1 MKDFKIAC
9 GYFWKYLKQYWLA
22 VTIMIVLTLL
32 ATFFQVIAPI
42 YMGNAVTALTKY
54 VAQLADPATRA
65 SASMAAFYTA
75 LKLMALYFL
84 LNVLAQF
91 IAWMIMSKFNADAT
105 NGMRKNLFAKLQRM
119 KIRYFD
125 THQDGK
131 ILSLFTSDIDNIF
144 NALNN
149 AVFEIVSQGALYIGT
164 LIVMFSI
171 NVKLALITVASTP
184 FVLVIALVIMSK
196 ARKYLDAQQDEISN
210 LNGYVNEQING
221 EQVILSNGLQQES
234 IAGFKKY
241 NQRVKDTMFKGQ
253 FYSGLLFPL
262 MQGLSLLNLAIVIV
276 GGIWLIV
283 ADSMNT
289 ATGLGLIV
297 MFVQYSQTYFQPLTQ
312 LTSIYS
318 MIQLA
323 LTGARRLAKVEAQP
337 EEDLVLDGKK
347 QEGLRSKVALN
358 DVHFS
363 YDEGKEILHGID
375 LSVKK
380 GQMLALVGPT
390 GSGKTTTMN
399 LFNRFYDV
407 DSGSVTF
414 DGVDVR
420 DLTLKSL
427 RSKVG
432 IVLQDSLLFTGTI
445 ADNIKYG
452 KPDAS
457 DEEMIAAA
465 KQAQIHDFIVSLP
478 DGYATKVS
486 DEQSIF
492 STGQKQ
498 LVSIARTLLS
508 DPDFLILDEATSNV
522 DTVTEEKIQQAMDAV
537 LAGRTSFVIAHRLK
551 TIVNADKIAVLRDGN
566 VIEQGSHAELIAQK
580 GFYYDLYTNQMV
592 LD

>member
-9 GYFWKYLKQYWLA
+9 GYFWKYLKQYWIA

-65 SASMAAFYTA
+65 SASMATFYTA

-164 LIVMFSI
+164 LVVMFSI

-407 DSGSVTF
+407 DSGAVTF

-445 ADNIKYG
+445 AENIKYG
-452 KPDAS
+452 AQNAS
-457 DEEMIAAA
+457 DEEMIFAA
-465 KQAQIHDFIVSLP
+465 KQAQIHDFIMSLP
-478 DGYATKVS
+478 EGYATKVS

-508 DPDFLILDEATSNV
+508 DPDLLILDEATSNV

-551 TIVNADKIAVLRDGN
+551 TIINADKIAVLRDGN
-566 VIEQGSHAELIAQK
+566 VIEQGSHSELIAQK

>member
-9 GYFWKYLKQYWLA
+9 GYFWKYLKQYWIA

-65 SASMAAFYTA
+65 SASMAIFYTA

-164 LIVMFSI
+164 LVVMFSI

-407 DSGSVTF
+407 DSGTVTF

-445 ADNIKYG
+445 AENIKYG
-452 KPDAS
+452 APNTS
-457 DEEMIAAA
+457 DEEMIFAA
-465 KQAQIHDFIVSLP
+465 KQAQIHDFIMSLP
-478 DGYATKVS
+478 EGYATKVS

-508 DPDFLILDEATSNV
+508 DPDLLILDEATSNV

-551 TIVNADKIAVLRDGN
+551 TIINADKIAVLRDGN
-566 VIEQGSHAELIAQK
+566 VIEQGSHSELIAQK

>member
-9 GYFWKYLKQYWLA
+9 GYFWKYLKQYWIA

-65 SASMAAFYTA
+65 SASMIAFYTA

-262 MQGLSLLNLAIVIV
+262 MQGLALLNLAIVIV

-347 QEGLRSKVALN
+347 QEDLRSKVALN

-407 DSGSVTF
+407 DSGTITF
-414 DGVDVR
+414 DGADVR

-445 ADNIKYG
+445 AENIKYG

-457 DEEMIAAA
+457 DEEMIFAA
-465 KQAQIHDFIVSLP
+465 KQAQIHDFIMSLP
-478 DGYATKVS
+478 EGYATRVS

-537 LAGRTSFVIAHRLK
+537 LADRTSFVIAHRLK
-551 TIVNADKIAVLRDGN
+551 TIINADKIAVLRDGN

>member
-75 LKLMALYFL
+75 LKLMSLYFL

-184 FVLVIALVIMSK
+184 FVLVLALVIMSK

-323 LTGARRLAKVEAQP
+323 LTGARRLAKVEAQA

-465 KQAQIHDFIVSLP
+465 KQAQIHDFVVSLP

>member
-1 MKDFKIAC
+1 MKDFKISC

-65 SASMAAFYTA
+65 SASMIAFYTA

-323 LTGARRLAKVEAQP
+323 LTGAKRLAKVEAQP

-347 QEGLRSKVALN
+347 QEDLRSKVALN

-407 DSGSVTF
+407 DSGTITF

-445 ADNIKYG
+445 AENIKYG

-457 DEEMIAAA
+457 DEEMIFAA
-465 KQAQIHDFIVSLP
+465 KQAQIHDFIMSLP
-478 DGYATKVS
+478 EGYATRVS

-551 TIVNADKIAVLRDGN
+551 TIINADKIAVLRDGN

>member
-1 MKDFKIAC
+1 M
-9 GYFWKYLKQYWLA
+9 
-22 VTIMIVLTLL
+22 
-32 ATFFQVIAPI
+32 
-42 YMGNAVTALTKY
+42 
-54 VAQLADPATRA
+54 
-65 SASMAAFYTA
+65 
-75 LKLMALYFL
+75 
-84 LNVLAQF
+84 
-91 IAWMIMSKFNADAT
+91 
-105 NGMRKNLFAKLQRM
+105 
-119 KIRYFD
+119 
-125 THQDGK
+125 
-131 ILSLFTSDIDNIF
+131 
-144 NALNN
+144 
-149 AVFEIVSQGALYIGT
+149 
-164 LIVMFSI
+164 
-171 NVKLALITVASTP
+171 
-184 FVLVIALVIMSK
+184 
-196 ARKYLDAQQDEISN
+196 
-210 LNGYVNEQING
+210 
-221 EQVILSNGLQQES
+221 
-234 IAGFKKY
+234 
-241 NQRVKDTMFKGQ
+241 
-253 FYSGLLFPL
+253 
-262 MQGLSLLNLAIVIV
+262 
-276 GGIWLIV
+276 
-283 ADSMNT
+283 
-289 ATGLGLIV
+289 
-297 MFVQYSQTYFQPLTQ
+297 
-312 LTSIYS
+312 
-318 MIQLA
+318 
-323 LTGARRLAKVEAQP
+323 
-337 EEDLVLDGKK
+337 
-347 QEGLRSKVALN
+347 
-358 DVHFS
+358 HFS

-375 LSVKK
+375 LSVDK

-390 GSGKTTTMN
+390 GSGKTTTIN

-457 DEEMIAAA
+457 DEEMIAAT
-465 KQAQIHDFIVSLP
+465 KQAQIHDFVVSLP

>member
-9 GYFWKYLKQYWLA
+9 AYFWKYLKQYWVA

-65 SASMAAFYTA
+65 SASMIAFYTA

-323 LTGARRLAKVEAQP
+323 LTGAKRLAKVEAQP

-347 QEGLRSKVALN
+347 QEDLRSKVALN

-407 DSGSVTF
+407 DSGTITF

-445 ADNIKYG
+445 AENIKYG

-457 DEEMIAAA
+457 DEEMIFAA
-465 KQAQIHDFIVSLP
+465 KQAQIHDFIMSLP
-478 DGYATKVS
+478 EGYATRVS

-551 TIVNADKIAVLRDGN
+551 TIINADKIAVLRDGN

>member
-65 SASMAAFYTA
+65 SASMIAFYTA

-323 LTGARRLAKVEAQP
+323 LTGAKRLAKVEAQP

-347 QEGLRSKVALN
+347 QEDLRSKVALN

-407 DSGSVTF
+407 DSGTITF

-445 ADNIKYG
+445 AENIKYG

-457 DEEMIAAA
+457 DEEMIFAA
-465 KQAQIHDFIVSLP
+465 KQAQIHDFIMSLP
-478 DGYATKVS
+478 EGYATRVS

-498 LVSIARTLLS
+498 DRKSV
-508 DPDFLILDEATSNV
+508 V
-522 DTVTEEKIQQAMDAV
+522 
-537 LAGRTSFVIAHRLK
+537 
-551 TIVNADKIAVLRDGN
+551 
-566 VIEQGSHAELIAQK
+566 
-580 GFYYDLYTNQMV
+580 
-592 LD
+592 

>member
-9 GYFWKYLKQYWLA
+9 GYFWKYLKQYWVA

-65 SASMAAFYTA
+65 SASMATFYTA

-323 LTGARRLAKVEAQP
+323 LTGAKRLAKVEAQP

-347 QEGLRSKVALN
+347 QEDLRSKVALN

-407 DSGSVTF
+407 DSGTITF

-445 ADNIKYG
+445 AENIKYG

-457 DEEMIAAA
+457 DEEMIFAA
-465 KQAQIHDFIVSLP
+465 KQAQIHDFIMSLP
-478 DGYATKVS
+478 EGYATRVS

-551 TIVNADKIAVLRDGN
+551 TIINADKIAVLRDGN

>member
-54 VAQLADPATRA
+54 VAQLADPVTRA

-283 ADSMNT
+283 ADSRNT

-323 LTGARRLAKVEAQP
+323 LTGARRLAKVEAQA

-375 LSVKK
+375 LSVDK

-465 KQAQIHDFIVSLP
+465 KQAQIHDFVVSLP

-522 DTVTEEKIQQAMDAV
+522 DTVTEENIQQAMDAV

>member
-54 VAQLADPATRA
+54 VAQLADPVTRA

-323 LTGARRLAKVEAQP
+323 LTGARRLAKVEAQA

-375 LSVKK
+375 LSVDK

-445 ADNIKYG
+445 AENIKYG

-465 KQAQIHDFIVSLP
+465 KQAQIHDFVVSLP

-508 DPDFLILDEATSNV
+508 EPDFLILDEATSNV

>member
-9 GYFWKYLKQYWLA
+9 AYFWKYLKQYWVA
-22 VTIMIVLTLL
+22 VTIMIILTLL

-42 YMGNAVTALTKY
+42 YMGNAVTALTEY

-65 SASMAAFYTA
+65 SASMATFYTA

-164 LIVMFSI
+164 LVVMFSI

-407 DSGSVTF
+407 DSGTVTF

-445 ADNIKYG
+445 AENIKYG
-452 KPDAS
+452 APNAS
-457 DEEMIAAA
+457 DEEMIFAA
-465 KQAQIHDFIVSLP
+465 KQAQIHDFIMSLP
-478 DGYATKVS
+478 EGYATKVS

-508 DPDFLILDEATSNV
+508 DPDLLILDEATSNV

-551 TIVNADKIAVLRDGN
+551 TIINADKIAVLRDGN
-566 VIEQGSHAELIAQK
+566 VIEQGSHSELIAQK

>member
-9 GYFWKYLKQYWLA
+9 GYFWKYLKQYWIA

-65 SASMAAFYTA
+65 SASMAIFYTA
-75 LKLMALYFL
+75 LKLMVLYFL

-164 LIVMFSI
+164 LVVMFSI

-407 DSGSVTF
+407 DSGTVTF

-445 ADNIKYG
+445 AENIKYG
-452 KPDAS
+452 APNAS
-457 DEEMIAAA
+457 DEEMIFAA
-465 KQAQIHDFIVSLP
+465 KQAQIHDFIMSLP
-478 DGYATKVS
+478 EGYATKVS

-508 DPDFLILDEATSNV
+508 DPDLLILDEATSNV

-551 TIVNADKIAVLRDGN
+551 TIINADKIAVLRDGN
-566 VIEQGSHAELIAQK
+566 VIEQGSHSELIAQK

>member
-22 VTIMIVLTLL
+22 VTIMIVLNLL

-54 VAQLADPATRA
+54 VAQLADPVTRA

-234 IAGFKKY
+234 IAEFKKY

-323 LTGARRLAKVEAQP
+323 LTGARRLAKVEAQA

-375 LSVKK
+375 LSVDK

-465 KQAQIHDFIVSLP
+465 KQAQIHDFVVSLP

>member
-9 GYFWKYLKQYWLA
+9 SYFWKYLKQYWIA

-32 ATFFQVIAPI
+32 ATFFQVIAPV

-65 SASMAAFYTA
+65 SASMAIFYTA

-164 LIVMFSI
+164 LVVMFSI

-407 DSGSVTF
+407 DSGTVTF

-445 ADNIKYG
+445 AENIKYG
-452 KPDAS
+452 APNAS
-457 DEEMIAAA
+457 DEEMIFAA
-465 KQAQIHDFIVSLP
+465 KQAQIHDFIMSLP
-478 DGYATKVS
+478 EGYATKVS

-551 TIVNADKIAVLRDGN
+551 TIINADKIAVLRDGN
-566 VIEQGSHAELIAQK
+566 VIEQGSHSELIAQK

>member
-9 GYFWKYLKQYWLA
+9 AYFWKYLKQYWVA
-22 VTIMIVLTLL
+22 VTIMIILTLL

-65 SASMAAFYTA
+65 SASMATFYTA

-164 LIVMFSI
+164 LVVMFSI

-283 ADSMNT
+283 ADSMNA

-375 LSVKK
+375 LSVEK

-407 DSGSVTF
+407 DSGTVTF

-445 ADNIKYG
+445 AENIKYG
-452 KPDAS
+452 APNAS
-457 DEEMIAAA
+457 DEEMIFAA
-465 KQAQIHDFIVSLP
+465 KQAQIHDFIMSLP
-478 DGYATKVS
+478 EGYATKVS

-508 DPDFLILDEATSNV
+508 DPDLLILDEATSNV

-551 TIVNADKIAVLRDGN
+551 TIINADKIAVLRDGN
-566 VIEQGSHAELIAQK
+566 VIEQGSHSELIAQK

>member
-65 SASMAAFYTA
+65 SASMIAFYTA

-144 NALNN
+144 NALND

-323 LTGARRLAKVEAQP
+323 LTGAKRLAKVEAQP

-407 DSGSVTF
+407 DSGTITF

-445 ADNIKYG
+445 AENIKYG

-457 DEEMIAAA
+457 DEEMIFAA
-465 KQAQIHDFIVSLP
+465 KQAQIHDFIMSLP
-478 DGYATKVS
+478 EGYATKVS

-508 DPDFLILDEATSNV
+508 DPDLLILDEATSNV

-551 TIVNADKIAVLRDGN
+551 TIINADKIAVLRDGN
-566 VIEQGSHAELIAQK
+566 VIEQGSHAKLIAQK

>member
-9 GYFWKYLKQYWLA
+9 AYFWKYLKQYWVA
-22 VTIMIVLTLL
+22 VTIMIILTLL
-32 ATFFQVIAPI
+32 ATFFQVIAPV

-65 SASMAAFYTA
+65 SASMATFYTA

-164 LIVMFSI
+164 LVVMFSI

-375 LSVKK
+375 LSVEK

-407 DSGSVTF
+407 DSGTVTF

-445 ADNIKYG
+445 AENIKYG
-452 KPDAS
+452 APNTS
-457 DEEMIAAA
+457 DEEMIFAA
-465 KQAQIHDFIVSLP
+465 KQAQIHDFIMSLP
-478 DGYATKVS
+478 EGYATKVS

-551 TIVNADKIAVLRDGN
+551 TIINADKIAVLRDGN
-566 VIEQGSHAELIAQK
+566 VIEQGSHSELIAQK

>member
-9 GYFWKYLKQYWLA
+9 GYFWKYLKQYWIA

-42 YMGNAVTALTKY
+42 YMGNAVTALTEY

-65 SASMAAFYTA
+65 SASMAIFYTA

-164 LIVMFSI
+164 LVVMFSI

-407 DSGSVTF
+407 DSGTVTF

-445 ADNIKYG
+445 AENIKYG
-452 KPDAS
+452 APNAS
-457 DEEMIAAA
+457 DEEMIFAA
-465 KQAQIHDFIVSLP
+465 KQAQIHDFIMSLP
-478 DGYATKVS
+478 EGYATKVS

-551 TIVNADKIAVLRDGN
+551 TIINADKIAVLRDGN
-566 VIEQGSHAELIAQK
+566 VIEQGSHSELIAQK

>member
-9 GYFWKYLKQYWLA
+9 AYFWKYLKQYWVA
-22 VTIMIVLTLL
+22 VTIMIILTLL
-32 ATFFQVIAPI
+32 ATFFQVIAPV

-65 SASMAAFYTA
+65 SASMATFYTA

-164 LIVMFSI
+164 LVVMFSI

-407 DSGSVTF
+407 DSGTVTF

-445 ADNIKYG
+445 AENIKYG
-452 KPDAS
+452 APNAS
-457 DEEMIAAA
+457 DEEMIFAA
-465 KQAQIHDFIVSLP
+465 KQAQIHDFIMSLP
-478 DGYATKVS
+478 EGYATKVS

-508 DPDFLILDEATSNV
+508 DPDLLILDEATSNV

-551 TIVNADKIAVLRDGN
+551 TIINADKIAVLRDGN
-566 VIEQGSHAELIAQK
+566 VIEQGSHSELIAQK

>member
-9 GYFWKYLKQYWLA
+9 GYFWKYLKQYWIA

-65 SASMAAFYTA
+65 SASMIAFYTA

-347 QEGLRSKVALN
+347 QEDLRSKVALN

-407 DSGSVTF
+407 DSGTITF
-414 DGVDVR
+414 DGIDVR

-445 ADNIKYG
+445 AENIKYG

-457 DEEMIAAA
+457 DEEMIFAA
-465 KQAQIHDFIVSLP
+465 KQAQIHDFIMSLP
-478 DGYATKVS
+478 EGYATRVS

-551 TIVNADKIAVLRDGN
+551 TIINADKIAVLRDGN
-566 VIEQGSHAELIAQK
+566 VIEQGSHAELTAQK